1 LNCGSLRFS
10 IAEQHN
16 LIFGAGSG
24 QGGVI
29 QLEGE
34 SDGGPPAAAPTHVF
48 ARASGVNRVTVS
60 ITGNL
65 MRVDVA
71 GEALDGS
78 IVDCFREAIAAG
90 VVRPNM
96 VCLVELS
103 DFTGGVDWAAIHA
116 IAELVPWGS
125 EIGRPSR
132 TAYVTK
138 SAWFS
143 AMLKLA
149 SVLFPKSQH
158 RQFSGVQKA
167 LQWLQADDER

>member
-1 LNCGSLRFS
+1 MQR
-10 IAEQHN
+10 
-16 LIFGAGSG
+16 
-24 QGGVI
+24 
-29 QLEGE
+29 E
-34 SDGGPPAAAPTHVF
+34 SDGGPVAAAPTYVF
-48 ARASGVNRVTVS
+48 ARTSGVNRVTVS
-60 ITGNL
+60 ITVDL

-71 GEALDGS
+71 GETLDNG

-90 VVRPNM
+90 AVRPNM
-96 VCLVELS
+96 VCLVDLS

-116 IAELVPWGS
+116 IAALVPWGS
-125 EIGRPSR
+125 EAGRPSR

-167 LQWLQADDER
+167 LQWLQADGEH

>member
-1 LNCGSLRFS
+1 M
-10 IAEQHN
+10 
-16 LIFGAGSG
+16 
-24 QGGVI
+24 
-29 QLEGE
+29 
-34 SDGGPPAAAPTHVF
+34 AAPTHVF
-48 ARASGVNRVTVS
+48 AHGSGINRVTVG
-60 ITGNL
+60 ITGDL
-65 MRVDVA
+65 VRVDVT
-71 GEALDGS
+71 GETLDSG
-78 IVDCFREAIAAG
+78 IVDCFREALAAG
-90 VVRPNM
+90 AIRPNM
-96 VCLVELS
+96 VCLVDLS

-125 EIGRPSR
+125 ETGRPSR

-167 LQWLQADDER
+167 LQWLHAGDEQ